1 MNIKD
6 NTILITG
13 GATGIGFAL
22 AETLVKAGNQVII
35 CGRREAKLKDAKA
48 KLPQLQIKTC
58 DVTKEKERAELFHWV
73 RENYPGLNVLINNAG
88 VQKMV
93 DLKKGRADLLNGEN
107 EIETNLVAP
116 IRLSAYFIPWFLQQ
130 KKETAVINVSSG
142 LGFVPIA
149 AMPVYC
155 ATKAA
160 LHSYTFSLRYQ
171 LKDTNVRVFE
181 IIPPAV
187 ETDLGKTSPDEES
200 GYKGIPPSRLAE
212 AVIKTLAKDQYE
224 IAVDEAK
231 GLVATVSPDFK
242 PAFEN
247 MNRW

>member
-1 MNIKD
+1 
-6 NTILITG
+6 
-13 GATGIGFAL
+13 
-22 AETLVKAGNQVII
+22 
-35 CGRREAKLKDAKA
+35 
-48 KLPQLQIKTC
+48 
-58 DVTKEKERAELFHWV
+58 
-73 RENYPGLNVLINNAG
+73 
-88 VQKMV
+88 MV
-93 DLKKGRADLLNGEN
+93 DLKKGRADLLKGEN

-116 IRLSAYFIPWFLQQ
+116 IRLSSYFIPWFLQQ

-212 AVIKTLAKDQYE
+212 AVIKALAKDQYE